1 MLFQAEEETLISH
14 LHKEHFSSMELE
26 TSMSVHKATVIGES
40 AVNIV
45 LHWISSNYTYNTA
58 FPFRQW
64 VCTVA
69 QECYKVLSQ
78 VLALFSTKDILIL
91 IEERF

>member
-1 MLFQAEEETLISH
+1 MVQTEEETLISH

-26 TSMSVHKATVIGES
+26 TSMSVYKATVIGES

-45 LHWISSNYTYNTA
+45 LHTQHAAIS
-58 FPFRQW
+58 FRQW

-69 QECYKVLSQ
+69 Q
-78 VLALFSTKDILIL
+78 
-91 IEERF
+91 